1 MEVSTWCEQLKI
13 VISLVTCRKEMIISL
28 FLWVP
33 RYWKIYILHWTNFA
47 KISALKFS
55 FKIQKMYPPP
65 QILQI
70 SLAFVIYLEH
80 FPFFF
85 FFGYF
90 LFFVFFIRVNSF
102 KASKPHIILLEEK
115 NINEQQRHSLDL
127 YPICPWKTETI
138 NKRTLQICV
147 AFLSDIFV
155 LYNVQTPRQW
165 ISRNDTF
172 SKLVAYTLDRKKL
185 FGIFY

>member
-85 FFGYF
+85 FW
-90 LFFVFFIRVNSF
+90 LFFVFCFF
-102 KASKPHIILLEEK
+102 HKGKLF
-115 NINEQQRHSLDL
+115 QSL
-127 YPICPWKTETI
+127 KT
-138 NKRTLQICV
+138 
-147 AFLSDIFV
+147 S
-155 LYNVQTPRQW
+155 YYSPG
-165 ISRNDTF
+165 
-172 SKLVAYTLDRKKL
+172 RKKYKWATKAQFRSL
-185 FGIFY
+185 SHLSMKDRDHKQENFADMCSFPQWYICSLQCTDS

>member
-115 NINEQQRHSLDL
+115 KYKWATKAQFRSLSHLSMKDRDHKQENFADMCSFPQW
-127 YPICPWKTETI
+127 YICS
-138 NKRTLQICV
+138 LQCTD
-147 AFLSDIFV
+147 S
-155 LYNVQTPRQW
+155 
-165 ISRNDTF
+165 
-172 SKLVAYTLDRKKL
+172 
-185 FGIFY
+185 